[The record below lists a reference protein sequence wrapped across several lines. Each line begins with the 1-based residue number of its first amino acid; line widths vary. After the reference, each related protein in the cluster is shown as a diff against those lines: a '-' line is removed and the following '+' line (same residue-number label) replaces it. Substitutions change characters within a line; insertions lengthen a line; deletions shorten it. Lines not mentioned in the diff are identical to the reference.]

1 MSKKKY
7 TIPSVSTIKIDSA
20 FMLLGGVKV
29 DSGDRISSGGDDK
42 DGTKEADSRKNE
54 VSDSWNW
61 E

>member
-29 DSGDRISSGGDDK
+29 TSGDGISSGGDDK
-42 DGTKEADSRKNE
+42 DGTIEADSRKNE